1 MLSKLLLNLRNGF
14 NIEKLVAF
22 EFEQV
27 KKDGY
32 LVAIPCQ
39 EYTINGETYTAI
51 GTVYDHSKLDSMLNL
66 GGYDGSAYLFMLDD
80 DGNITYTNQKDD
92 IFFRNYSLLKHLK
105 SNHAITEKEFDSLN
119 KKIAEGKKGVE
130 LLEKDNRGNCKRILE
145 IFWFVDE
152 RQVFVCKLIGKKELF
167 YKDMMKITYI
177 NHSGFLIET
186 KDCYY
191 IFDYYKGELPLLDKK
206 KEVIVFCSHFHKDHF
221 NPVIFEI
228 LDDMSMTYQAIL
240 AKDIRKRKHLPDMK
254 ITYVYHDQ
262 TYNPDNGTQ
271 VDTLLSNDSG
281 VAFIVKTKEGTIY
294 HAGDLNDWYWDGEP
308 NADNQR
314 LTSAYR
320 AEIRKIK
327 GMHFDAAFVPLD
339 PRQGNHYAD
348 GILYFLKNVDCNVI
362 FPMHYWNDANVIKRF
377 ITEYPQYKS
386 RIKNTECAK
395 GEEL

>member
-1 MLSKLLLNLRNGF
+1 MGLFKKK
-14 NIEKLVAF
+14 I
-22 EFEQV
+22 V
-27 KKDGY
+27 KKTYDREHMKP
-32 LVAIPCQ
+32 VIRASIC
-39 EYTINGETYTAI
+39 TGEE
-51 GTVYDHSKLDSMLNL
+51 V
-66 GGYDGSAYLFMLDD
+66 
-80 DGNITYTNQKDD
+80 
-92 IFFRNYSLLKHLK
+92 
-105 SNHAITEKEFDSLN
+105 EKEYQTSSGSWMNARYSSVSLQ
-119 KKIAEGKKGVE
+119 GKRSYFIKV
-130 LLEKDNRGNCKRILE
+130 
-145 IFWFVDE
+145 
-152 RQVFVCKLIGKKELF
+152 
-167 YKDMMKITYI
+167 MKITYI

-228 LDDMSMTYQAIL
+228 LDDMGMTYQAIL

-262 TYNPDNGTQ
+262 TYNLDNGTQ

-308 NADNQR
+308 KADNQR

>member
-1 MLSKLLLNLRNGF
+1 
-14 NIEKLVAF
+14 
-22 EFEQV
+22 
-27 KKDGY
+27 
-32 LVAIPCQ
+32 
-39 EYTINGETYTAI
+39 
-51 GTVYDHSKLDSMLNL
+51 
-66 GGYDGSAYLFMLDD
+66 
-80 DGNITYTNQKDD
+80 
-92 IFFRNYSLLKHLK
+92 
-105 SNHAITEKEFDSLN
+105 
-119 KKIAEGKKGVE
+119 
-130 LLEKDNRGNCKRILE
+130 
-145 IFWFVDE
+145 
-152 RQVFVCKLIGKKELF
+152 
-167 YKDMMKITYI
+167 MMKITYI

-240 AKDIRKRKHLPDMK
+240 AKDIRKRKHLSDMK

-262 TYNPDNGTQ
+262 TYNLDNGTQ

-308 NADNQR
+308 KADNQR

-339 PRQGNHYAD
+339 PRQGDHYAD
-348 GILYFLKNVDCNVI
+348 AVSYTHLDYKEISFVCLRPDGSLELPSTLGIVCRKIAQKLDGFEGFHFHQLRHTYTSNLLANGAAPKDVQELLGHSDVSTTMNVYAHSTRKAKRESARLLDKVAG
-362 FPMHYWNDANVIKRF
+362 ND
-377 ITEYPQYKS
+377 
-386 RIKNTECAK
+386 
-395 GEEL
+395 